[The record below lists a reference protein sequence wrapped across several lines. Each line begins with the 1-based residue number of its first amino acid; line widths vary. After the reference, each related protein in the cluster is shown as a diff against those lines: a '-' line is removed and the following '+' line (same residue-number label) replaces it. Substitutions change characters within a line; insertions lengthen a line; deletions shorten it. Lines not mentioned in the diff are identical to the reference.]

1 MKKAAFTLMLML
13 VCMAGIAKEL
23 DYYVIATGEKL
34 YCTKIRLGAMNTTAV
49 LENGEKVTLRT
60 ADIHSY
66 RLNGKIFDKMPLYE
80 NNKFANKNIFMQFV
94 TTRAGLKLYK
104 YTLSEEGLDIKS
116 GFYLKSTSV
125 DHYVV
130 FKGDKYFVSITD
142 KNYPTM
148 FDFFG
153 MKYRE
158 I

>member
-1 MKKAAFTLMLML
+1 MKKAMFTLLLML

-23 DYYVIATGEKL
+23 DYYVIVTGEKL
-34 YCTKIRLGAMNTTAV
+34 YCTKIRLGAVNTTAV

-80 NNKFANKNIFMQFV
+80 NNKFTNKNVFMQFV

-104 YTLSEEGLDIKS
+104 YSVSEEGVDKLS
-116 GFYLKSTSV
+116 GIYLKSTSV

-130 FKGDKYFVSITD
+130 FKGDQFYVSITD

-148 FDFFG
+148 FEFFG
-153 MKYRE
+153 VKYRE

>member
-1 MKKAAFTLMLML
+1 MKKLVFTLVLML

-23 DYYVIATGEKL
+23 DYYVIASGEKL
-34 YCTKIRLGAMNTTAV
+34 YCTKIRLGAVNTTAV

-80 NNKFANKNIFMQFV
+80 NNKFTNKNVFMQFV

-104 YTLSEEGLDIKS
+104 YTKSEADIDKDLALC
-116 GFYLKSTSV
+116 FKSTGV
-125 DHYVV
+125 DYYIV
-130 FKGDKYFVSITD
+130 FKGDQFYVSITE

-148 FDFFG
+148 FEFFG
-153 MKYRE
+153 IKYRE
-158 I
+158 M